1 MTMSGYNEKENP
13 QKRQTYDE
21 RRTDFYVVLDF
32 KKARAVRMVQME
44 DADGDKGMC
53 LVIPMLKNGFRK
65 WGKNRFRI
73 ILSARKSHRNE
84 NASHILVPL
93 VEEDVQRA
101 MVATGVCNRYL
112 HFAPIFGDVVPD
124 ITKIPM
130 PPKFFKNSY
139 ESLEILKHKTDNPE
153 QGITLDTQSA
163 DGKIDNGVNKKGK
176 VSSIRQKM
184 RDKILSKT
192 NNKKEE

>member
-1 MTMSGYNEKENP
+1 MSEYNEKNNP
-13 QKRQTYDE
+13 RKQQAYDE

-163 DGKIDNGVNKKGK
+163 DGKVDNGVNLKGK
-176 VSSIRQKM
+176 VSAIRQKM

>member
-1 MTMSGYNEKENP
+1 MSEYKEKENP
-13 QKRQTYDE
+13 KQRQTYDE

-32 KKARAVRMVQME
+32 KKARGVRMVQME

-53 LVIPMLKNGFRK
+53 LAIPMLKNGFRK

-73 ILSARKSHRNE
+73 ILAARKSHRDE

-93 VEEDVQRA
+93 VEEDVHKA
-101 MVATGVCNRYL
+101 MVATGVFNRYI

-130 PPKFFKNSY
+130 PPKFCKGSY
-139 ESLEILKHKTDNPE
+139 GYLEMLERKTDNPE
-153 QGITLDTQSA
+153 QGITLDIQSA
-163 DGKIDNGVNKKGK
+163 DGKVDNGVNKKGK
-176 VSSIRQKM
+176 VSEIRQKM

>member
-1 MTMSGYNEKENP
+1 MSEYNKKDNP
-13 QKRQTYDE
+13 QKRQTHDE

-32 KKARAVRMVQME
+32 KKARGVRMVQME

-53 LVIPMLKNGFRK
+53 LAIPMLKNGFRK
-65 WGKNRFRI
+65 RGKNRVRI
-73 ILSARKSHRNE
+73 ILAARKSHRDE

-93 VEEDVQRA
+93 VEEDVHKA
-101 MVATGVCNRYL
+101 MVATGVFNRYI

-130 PPKFFKNSY
+130 PPKFCKGSY
-139 ESLEILKHKTDNPE
+139 GYLEMLERKTDNPE

-176 VSSIRQKM
+176 VSAIRQKM
-184 RDKILSKT
+184 RDKILGKT

>member
-1 MTMSGYNEKENP
+1 MTMSEYNEKENP

-184 RDKILSKT
+184 RDKILSKAH
-192 NNKKEE
+192 NKKEE

>member
-1 MTMSGYNEKENP
+1 MSEYNEKEKP
-13 QKRQTYDE
+13 RQQLMHDE

-32 KKARAVRMVQME
+32 KKARSVRMVQME

-73 ILSARKSHRNE
+73 IFAARKTHRDE

-93 VEEDVQRA
+93 VEEDVHKA
-101 MVATGVCNRYL
+101 MVATGVFNRYL

-130 PPKFFKNSY
+130 PPKFCKGSY
-139 ESLEILKHKTDNPE
+139 GYLEMLERKTDNPE

-176 VSSIRQKM
+176 VSAIRQKM
-184 RDKILSKT
+184 RDKILGKT

>member
-1 MTMSGYNEKENP
+1 MSEYNEKEKP
-13 QKRQTYDE
+13 RQQLMHDE

-32 KKARAVRMVQME
+32 KKARSVRMVQME

-73 ILSARKSHRNE
+73 IFAARKTHRDE
-84 NASHILVPL
+84 NASHVLVPL
-93 VEEDVQRA
+93 VEEDVHKA
-101 MVATGVCNRYL
+101 MVATGVFNRYL

-176 VSSIRQKM
+176 VSAIRQKM
-184 RDKILSKT
+184 RDKILGKT

>member
-1 MTMSGYNEKENP
+1 MTMSEYNEKNNP
-13 QKRQTYDE
+13 QKQLTHDE

-32 KKARAVRMVQME
+32 KKARSVRMVQME

-65 WGKNRFRI
+65 WGKNRYRI
-73 ILSARKSHRNE
+73 ILAARKSHRDE
-84 NASHILVPL
+84 NASHVLIPL
-93 VEEDVQRA
+93 VEEDVHRA
-101 MVATGVCNRYL
+101 MVATGVFNRYI

-163 DGKIDNGVNKKGK
+163 DGKIANGVNKKGK

>member
-1 MTMSGYNEKENP
+1 MSEYNEKEKP
-13 QKRQTYDE
+13 RQQLTHDE

-32 KKARAVRMVQME
+32 KKARSVRMVQME

-73 ILSARKSHRNE
+73 IFAARKTHRDE

-93 VEEDVQRA
+93 VEEDVHKA
-101 MVATGVCNRYL
+101 MVATGVFNRYL

-176 VSSIRQKM
+176 VSAIRQKM
-184 RDKILSKT
+184 RDKILGKT

>member
-1 MTMSGYNEKENP
+1 MSEYNEKNNP
-13 QKRQTYDE
+13 RKQQTYDE

-163 DGKIDNGVNKKGK
+163 DGKVDNGVNLKGK
-176 VSSIRQKM
+176 VSAIRQKM

>member
-1 MTMSGYNEKENP
+1 MSEYNEKEKP
-13 QKRQTYDE
+13 RQQLMHDE

-163 DGKIDNGVNKKGK
+163 DGKIDNGVNKNGK

-184 RDKILSKT
+184 RDKILGKT
-192 NNKKEE
+192 INKKEES

>member
-1 MTMSGYNEKENP
+1 MSEYNEKENP
-13 QKRQTYDE
+13 TLQTHV
-21 RRTDFYVVLDF
+21 RGRTDFYVVLDF
-32 KKARAVRMVQME
+32 KKARGVRMVQMD

-65 WGKNRFRI
+65 WGKNRYRI
-73 ILSARKSHRNE
+73 ILAARKSHRDE
-84 NASHILVPL
+84 NASHVLVPL
-93 VEEDVQRA
+93 VEDDVQRA
-101 MVATGVCNRYL
+101 MVATGVFNRYL
-112 HFAPIFGDVVPD
+112 HSAPIICDVVPD

-130 PPKFFKNSY
+130 PPKFSKNSY
-139 ESLEILKHKTDNPE
+139 AYLETLEHKTDNPE

-163 DGKIDNGVNKKGK
+163 DGKVDNGVNRKDK

-184 RDKILSKT
+184 RDKRLSKT

>member
-1 MTMSGYNEKENP
+1 MSEYNEKDNP

-32 KKARAVRMVQME
+32 KKARSVRMVQME
-44 DADGDKGMC
+44 DAAGDKGMC

-73 ILSARKSHRNE
+73 IFAARKSHRDE

-93 VEEDVQRA
+93 VEEDVHKA
-101 MVATGVCNRYL
+101 MVATGVFNRYI

-130 PPKFFKNSY
+130 PPKFCKGSY
-139 ESLEILKHKTDNPE
+139 GYLEMLERKTDNPE
-153 QGITLDTQSA
+153 QGITLDIQSA

-176 VSSIRQKM
+176 VSAIRQKM

>member
-1 MTMSGYNEKENP
+1 MSEYNEKNNP
-13 QKRQTYDE
+13 QKQLTHDE

-32 KKARAVRMVQME
+32 KKARSVRMVQME

-73 ILSARKSHRNE
+73 IFAARKSHRDE

-93 VEEDVQRA
+93 VEEDVHRA
-101 MVATGVCNRYL
+101 MVATGVFNRYL

-176 VSSIRQKM
+176 VSAIRQKM
-184 RDKILSKT
+184 RDKILGKT

>member
-1 MTMSGYNEKENP
+1 MSEYNEKNNP

-73 ILSARKSHRNE
+73 ILSARKSHRDE

-163 DGKIDNGVNKKGK
+163 DGKVDNGVNKKGK
-176 VSSIRQKM
+176 VSAIRQKM
-184 RDKILSKT
+184 RDKILGKT

>member
-1 MTMSGYNEKENP
+1 MSEYNEKNNP
-13 QKRQTYDE
+13 QKQQTHDE

-176 VSSIRQKM
+176 VTSILQKI
-184 RDKILSKT
+184 RDKIIDKKK
-192 NNKKEE
+192 KKEE

>member
-1 MTMSGYNEKENP
+1 MAMGEYNEKENP

-153 QGITLDTQSA
+153 QGIILDTQSA

-192 NNKKEE
+192 NNKKGE

>member
-1 MTMSGYNEKENP
+1 MSAHNEKNNP
-13 QKRQTYDE
+13 QKQQTHDE

-44 DADGDKGMC
+44 DADGDMGMC

>member
-1 MTMSGYNEKENP
+1 MGEYNEKNNP
-13 QKRQTYDE
+13 QKQQTHDE

-32 KKARAVRMVQME
+32 KKARSVRMVQME

-73 ILSARKSHRNE
+73 IFAARKSHRDE

-93 VEEDVQRA
+93 VEEDVHRA
-101 MVATGVCNRYL
+101 MVATGVFNRYI

>member
-1 MTMSGYNEKENP
+1 MSEYNEKNNP
-13 QKRQTYDE
+13 QKQQTHDE

-32 KKARAVRMVQME
+32 KKARSVRMVQME

-73 ILSARKSHRNE
+73 IFAARKSHRDE

-93 VEEDVQRA
+93 VEEDVHRA
-101 MVATGVCNRYL
+101 MVATGVFNRYL

-130 PPKFFKNSY
+130 PPKFCKGSY
-139 ESLEILKHKTDNPE
+139 GYLEMLERKTDNPE

-163 DGKIDNGVNKKGK
+163 DGKVDNGVNRKDK
-176 VSSIRQKM
+176 VSAIRQKM

>member
-1 MTMSGYNEKENP
+1 MSEYNEKENP
-13 QKRQTYDE
+13 KLQTHV
-21 RRTDFYVVLDF
+21 RGRTDFYVVLDF
-32 KKARAVRMVQME
+32 KKARGVRMVQMD

-65 WGKNRFRI
+65 WGKNRYRI
-73 ILSARKSHRNE
+73 ILAARKSHRDE
-84 NASHILVPL
+84 NASHVLVPL
-93 VEEDVQRA
+93 VEDDVQRA
-101 MVATGVCNRYL
+101 MVATGVFNRYL
-112 HFAPIFGDVVPD
+112 HSAPIIGDVVPD

-130 PPKFFKNSY
+130 PPKFSKNTY
-139 ESLEILKHKTDNPE
+139 AYLETLEHKTDNPE

-163 DGKIDNGVNKKGK
+163 DGKVDNGVNKKGM

>member
-1 MTMSGYNEKENP
+1 MSEYNEKNNP
-13 QKRQTYDE
+13 QKQLTHDE

-32 KKARAVRMVQME
+32 KKARSVRMVQME

-65 WGKNRFRI
+65 WGKNRYRI
-73 ILSARKSHRNE
+73 ILAARKSHRDE
-84 NASHILVPL
+84 NASHVLIPL
-93 VEEDVQRA
+93 VEEDVHRA
-101 MVATGVCNRYL
+101 MVATGVFNRYI

-130 PPKFFKNSY
+130 PPKFCKGSY
-139 ESLEILKHKTDNPE
+139 GYLEMLERKTDNPK
-153 QGITLDTQSA
+153 QSITHDTQSA

-176 VSSIRQKM
+176 VSAIRQKM
-184 RDKILSKT
+184 REKILSKT
-192 NNKKEE
+192 NKKEE

>member
-1 MTMSGYNEKENP
+1 MSEYNEKEKP
-13 QKRQTYDE
+13 RQQLMHDE

-32 KKARAVRMVQME
+32 KKARSVRMVQME

-73 ILSARKSHRNE
+73 IFAARKTHRDE

-93 VEEDVQRA
+93 VEEDVHKA
-101 MVATGVCNRYL
+101 MVATGVFNRYI

-130 PPKFFKNSY
+130 PPKFCKGSY
-139 ESLEILKHKTDNPE
+139 GYLEMLERKTDNPE

-176 VSSIRQKM
+176 VSAIRQKM
-184 RDKILSKT
+184 RDKILGKT

>member
-1 MTMSGYNEKENP
+1 MSEYNEKENP
-13 QKRQTYDE
+13 RLQTHV
-21 RRTDFYVVLDF
+21 RGRTDFYVVLDF
-32 KKARAVRMVQME
+32 KKARGVRMVQME

-65 WGKNRFRI
+65 WGKNRYRI
-73 ILSARKSHRNE
+73 ILAARKSHRDE
-84 NASHILVPL
+84 NASHVLVPL
-93 VEEDVQRA
+93 VEDDVQRA
-101 MVATGVCNRYL
+101 MVATGVFNRYL
-112 HFAPIFGDVVPD
+112 HSAPIIGDVVPD

-130 PPKFFKNSY
+130 PPKFSKNTY
-139 ESLEILKHKTDNPE
+139 AYLETLEHKTDNPE

>member
-1 MTMSGYNEKENP
+1 MSEYNEKDNP

-44 DADGDKGMC
+44 DADGDMGMC

-163 DGKIDNGVNKKGK
+163 DGEVDNGVNKKGK

>member
-1 MTMSGYNEKENP
+1 MSEYNGKNNP
-13 QKRQTYDE
+13 QKQQTHDE

-32 KKARAVRMVQME
+32 KKARSVRMVQME

-73 ILSARKSHRNE
+73 IFAARKSHRDE

-93 VEEDVQRA
+93 VEEDVHRA
-101 MVATGVCNRYL
+101 MVATGVFNRYI

-184 RDKILSKT
+184 REKILSKT
-192 NNKKEE
+192 NKKEE

>member
-1 MTMSGYNEKENP
+1 MSEYSEKDNP
-13 QKRQTYDE
+13 QKRQTHDE

-32 KKARAVRMVQME
+32 KKARSVRMVQME

-73 ILSARKSHRNE
+73 IFAARKSHRDE

-93 VEEDVQRA
+93 VEEDVHRA
-101 MVATGVCNRYL
+101 MVATGVFNRYL

-130 PPKFFKNSY
+130 PPKFCTGSY
-139 ESLEILKHKTDNPE
+139 GYLEMLERKTDNPE
-153 QGITLDTQSA
+153 QGITLAIQSA
-163 DGKIDNGVNKKGK
+163 DGKVDNGVNKKGK
-176 VSSIRQKM
+176 VSAIRQKM
-184 RDKILSKT
+184 RDKILGT
-192 NNKKEE
+192 TNKKEE

>member
-1 MTMSGYNEKENP
+1 MSEYNEKDNP
-13 QKRQTYDE
+13 KQQTYDE

-32 KKARAVRMVQME
+32 KKARGVRMVQME
-44 DADGDKGMC
+44 DADGDMGMC

-65 WGKNRFRI
+65 WGKNRYRI
-73 ILSARKSHRNE
+73 ILAARKSHRDE
-84 NASHILVPL
+84 NASHVLIPL
-93 VEEDVQRA
+93 VEEDVHRA
-101 MVATGVCNRYL
+101 MVATGVFNRYL

-184 RDKILSKT
+184 RDKILGKT

>member
-1 MTMSGYNEKENP
+1 MSEYNEKNKP
-13 QKRQTYDE
+13 QKQLTHDE

-32 KKARAVRMVQME
+32 KKARSVRMVQME

-73 ILSARKSHRNE
+73 IFAARKTHRDE

-93 VEEDVQRA
+93 VEEDVHRA
-101 MVATGVCNRYL
+101 MVATGVFNRYL

-130 PPKFFKNSY
+130 PPKFCKGSY
-139 ESLEILKHKTDNPE
+139 GYLEMLERKTDNPE

-184 RDKILSKT
+184 RDKILGKT
-192 NNKKEE
+192 SNKKEE

>member
-1 MTMSGYNEKENP
+1 MSEYNEKENP
-13 QKRQTYDE
+13 KLQTHV
-21 RRTDFYVVLDF
+21 RGRTDFYVVLDF
-32 KKARAVRMVQME
+32 KKARSVRMVQME

-65 WGKNRFRI
+65 WGKNRYRI
-73 ILSARKSHRNE
+73 ILAARKSHRDE
-84 NASHILVPL
+84 NASHVLVPL
-93 VEEDVQRA
+93 VEDDVQRA
-101 MVATGVCNRYL
+101 MVATGVFNRYL
-112 HFAPIFGDVVPD
+112 HSAPIIGDVVPD

-130 PPKFFKNSY
+130 PPKFSKNTY
-139 ESLEILKHKTDNPE
+139 AYLETLEHKTDNPE

-176 VSSIRQKM
+176 VSAIRQKM
-184 RDKILSKT
+184 RDKILGKT

>member
-1 MTMSGYNEKENP
+1 MSEYNEKEKP
-13 QKRQTYDE
+13 RQQLMHDE

-32 KKARAVRMVQME
+32 KKARSVRMVQME

-73 ILSARKSHRNE
+73 IFAARKTHRDE
-84 NASHILVPL
+84 NASHVLVPL
-93 VEEDVQRA
+93 VEEDVHKA
-101 MVATGVCNRYL
+101 MVATGVFNRYL

-130 PPKFFKNSY
+130 PPKFCKGSY
-139 ESLEILKHKTDNPE
+139 GYLEMLERKTDNPE

-176 VSSIRQKM
+176 VSAIRQKM
-184 RDKILSKT
+184 REKILSKT

>member
-1 MTMSGYNEKENP
+1 MSEYNEKNNP
-13 QKRQTYDE
+13 QKQLTHDE

-32 KKARAVRMVQME
+32 KKARSVRMVQME

-73 ILSARKSHRNE
+73 IFAARKSHRNE

-184 RDKILSKT
+184 RDKILGKT

>member
-1 MTMSGYNEKENP
+1 MSEYNEKNNP
-13 QKRQTYDE
+13 QKQQTHDE

-32 KKARAVRMVQME
+32 KKARSVRMVQME

-73 ILSARKSHRNE
+73 IFAARKSHRDE
-84 NASHILVPL
+84 NASHVLVPL

-184 RDKILSKT
+184 RDKILGKT